1 MLSQSTSGKLCLL
14 AILVAS
20 GMLTELEVSAGPRGR
35 WRARRQAVA
44 QPAAAGNTASTPEP
58 QAVAPPAIAS
68 PPALAVDPEL
78 MIADILRF
86 RGKQVGETP
95 EEQAEFAAALREI
108 AGVPEPTKPATKE
121 SGVKPD
127 VDIVSALQRVIEHY
141 EASAAELERKFR
153 ILDAAEK
160 RRQAELLREELR
172 AISPRVTRLP

>member
-1 MLSQSTSGKLCLL
+1 VL
-14 AILVAS
+14 LVAA
-20 GMLTELEVSAGPRGR
+20 GMLVELEVSAGPRGR
-35 WRARRQAVA
+35 WRARRQAVVP
-44 QPAAAGNTASTPEP
+44 PAAAVNAASTPER
-58 QAVAPPAIAS
+58 QDVAPPAIAS

-86 RGKQVGETP
+86 RGKQIGETP
-95 EEQAEFAAALREI
+95 EEQAEFAAALRKV
-108 AGVPEPTKPATKE
+108 AGAPEPMKAKVKNV
-121 SGVKPD
+121 GAKPD

-141 EASAAELERKFR
+141 EDSAAELESKFR